1 MARSRPHTPAL
12 VRDAAV
18 VARPFARATRATC
31 ATFARA
37 MASDGAGEAPRKLP
51 KLTFKL
57 KLSAAATAR
66 RDDGEDARRGKRRRE
81 DDETSEDDRRMRELK
96 MKAARLSRMLPNGEV
111 AGTRGGA
118 DGGDERDGSERVIE
132 RAAPS
137 GAPSGLS
144 RGTAPRAAI
153 FDHVGF
159 REGGTEAAPSTSS
172 PDEDGVAGP
181 EEPRVGGQ
189 NLTLEPPK
197 VKNEGAVTK
206 RKLEDA
212 LNKLQ
217 KLDKFHIFAYPVT
230 EDIAPGYFSIISRPM
245 DFATLRAHVKNNDY
259 LSMYPFCVDVETM
272 YRNALAY
279 NPPST
284 EIHQQA
290 TMMLERA
297 RRMLNK
303 LRGLSPNAGFI
314 KPQKPKTIKAT
325 LNRAPLT
332 AKLSKSA
339 NSSGALLATDVDM
352 FSSGAGGLPDFPNDE
367 SVGVN
372 DFSLV
377 DEDNFGIGLDTFLDD
392 DSFPMMGMQVDI
404 ADTFDMQ
411 EDDIATGD
419 TVFVNPPQQIR
430 PKTMAAATKRQT
442 FKIPPQ
448 SRRLK
453 RLPEIFMRP
462 GQFISR
468 LRQSGNIFVSSK
480 SSATLDM
487 YSASVRAFLSGVPE
501 DARDKFL
508 NERWKLCLARPDP
521 KMVEPAKHAPTPKA
535 PTHTGHSQLPSS
547 TSQQYFPKP
556 ASASQLMP
564 SVSSAASLE
573 TLLKENPDDQNHS
586 KRVQSGLDGMRAM
599 LRAGEALR
607 GDPVPSNEN
616 PLDSL
621 PRGFVP
627 ADGTMEFAVSCLG
640 STIAKTL
647 KKFNVDLYP
656 ESSNREHE

>member
-1 MARSRPHTPAL
+1 M
-12 VRDAAV
+12 
-18 VARPFARATRATC
+18 
-31 ATFARA
+31 
-37 MASDGAGEAPRKLP
+37 
-51 KLTFKL
+51 
-57 KLSAAATAR
+57 
-66 RDDGEDARRGKRRRE
+66 
-81 DDETSEDDRRMRELK
+81 
-96 MKAARLSRMLPNGEV
+96 
-111 AGTRGGA
+111 
-118 DGGDERDGSERVIE
+118 
-132 RAAPS
+132 
-137 GAPSGLS
+137 
-144 RGTAPRAAI
+144 
-153 FDHVGF
+153 
-159 REGGTEAAPSTSS
+159 
-172 PDEDGVAGP
+172 
-181 EEPRVGGQ
+181 
-189 NLTLEPPK
+189 
-197 VKNEGAVTK
+197 KNEGAVTK

-230 EDIAPGYFSIISRPM
+230 EDIAPGYFSIISLPM

-453 RLPEIFMRP
+453 RLP
-462 GQFISR
+462 
-468 LRQSGNIFVSSK
+468 
-480 SSATLDM
+480 
-487 YSASVRAFLSGVPE
+487 
-501 DARDKFL
+501 
-508 NERWKLCLARPDP
+508 
-521 KMVEPAKHAPTPKA
+521 
-535 PTHTGHSQLPSS
+535 
-547 TSQQYFPKP
+547 
-556 ASASQLMP
+556 
-564 SVSSAASLE
+564 
-573 TLLKENPDDQNHS
+573 
-586 KRVQSGLDGMRAM
+586 
-599 LRAGEALR
+599 
-607 GDPVPSNEN
+607 
-616 PLDSL
+616 
-621 PRGFVP
+621 
-627 ADGTMEFAVSCLG
+627 
-640 STIAKTL
+640 
-647 KKFNVDLYP
+647 
-656 ESSNREHE
+656 